1 MAIKGKSFLTAALLV
16 VAGGGLSGCVY
27 DVGLG
32 YASDGHY
39 DDEYGCDP
47 SGGYDAYYECDYG
60 HAFSDIG
67 FAGGWFGNYYYPGHG
82 VFLFDNAGRR
92 YPMRE
97 QYRRYWGE
105 RRHNWYREHRGRDW
119 GGGGHQER
127 RRGYN
132 DNRLPRA
139 HDWRDRQDSRTRDGN
154 DGRRDGWREDRR
166 DDRRDGA
173 RGAGDQWPGGGGR
186 GAVVTP
192 APNIDVPPDRG
203 RGQDYGNAYGRPDR
217 RDGGGPNADAVPAPQ
232 RRGSPIQ
239 KKAAPVEQLPEPS
252 REPQDPP
259 ARRQR
264 VPEGGVERPD

>member
-1 MAIKGKSFLTAALLV
+1 MAIKGKSFLTAALLFM
-16 VAGGGLSGCVY
+16 AGGGLSGCVY

-32 YASDGHY
+32 YASDGYY

-82 VFLFDNAGRR
+82 VFLFDNVGRR

-97 QYRRYWGE
+97 QHRRYWGE
-105 RRHNWYREHRGRDW
+105 RRHNWYREHRGRNW
-119 GGGGHQER
+119 GGGGYQER
-127 RRGYN
+127 QRDYN
-132 DNRLPRA
+132 DNRPSGARG
-139 HDWRDRQDSRTRDGN
+139 WRDRPDGRARDGN
-154 DGRRDGWREDRR
+154 DDRREGWREDRR
-166 DDRRDGA
+166 DDRRDGR
-173 RGAGDQWPGGGGR
+173 RGAGDQWRSGGGR

-192 APNIDVPPDRG
+192 TPNVDVPQGRG

-217 RDGGGPNADAVPAPQ
+217 RGSGGPNADTVPAPQ
-232 RRGSPIQ
+232 RRG
-239 KKAAPVEQLPEPS
+239 AARQETAASVEQLPEPS
-252 REPQDPP
+252 PEPQDPP

-264 VPEGGVERPD
+264 VPEGGVDRPD

>member
-32 YASDGHY
+32 YASDGYY

-60 HAFSDIG
+60 QAFSDIG

-105 RRHNWYREHRGRDW
+105 RRHNWYREQRGRDW
-119 GGGGHQER
+119 GGGGYQER
-127 RRGYN
+127 RRGYS
-132 DNRLPRA
+132 DHSPPRA
-139 HDWRDRQDSRTRDGN
+139 RGWRDRPDGRARDGN
-154 DGRRDGWREDRR
+154 DDRRDGWREDRR
-166 DDRRDGA
+166 DGRA
-173 RGAGDQWPGGGGR
+173 GAGDQWRSGGGR

-217 RDGGGPNADAVPAPQ
+217 RGSGGPNADTVPAPQ
-232 RRGSPIQ
+232 RQRSLIQ
-239 KKAAPVEQLPEPS
+239 ENVESVEQLPEPN
-252 REPQDPP
+252 REPQDRP

-264 VPEGGVERPD
+264 VPEGGEERPD